1 MLYNTIMAITE
12 MLSWWYTAGW
22 NVFVYKLK
30 SLFSSLTDF
39 FSISSLIRTL
49 FQPYRQISAG
59 SAAKDA
65 SLDSKFQAFIDRSI
79 SRFIG
84 FSSRFLILI
93 TGVIIIIVSGIIG
106 LITIIIW
113 PLIPLIPIV
122 GIILT
127 TIGFMPL

>member
-1 MLYNTIMAITE
+1 MAIIE

-22 NVFVYKLK
+22 SVFVHKL
-30 SLFSSLTDF
+30 SDLFASLTDF

-59 SAAKDA
+59 SASKDA

-79 SRFIG
+79 SRFVG
-84 FSSRFLILI
+84 FFSRFLILI
-93 TGVIIIIVSGIIG
+93 TGVIIIIASGILG

-113 PLIPLIPIV
+113 PLVPCIPIV

-127 TIGFMPL
+127 ITGFMPL